1 MQDELPPL
9 FAFAAAEVVAVA
21 IAEVV
26 AAVIDEPIA
35 EEPVGGKHA
44 RMPSIEEEE
53 PPMKCGRT
61 LSY

>member
-9 FAFAAAEVVAVA
+9 FSFAAAEVVAVA

-26 AAVIDEPIA
+26 AAVIDEVVT
-35 EEPVGGKHA
+35 EEPMGGKHA
-44 RMPSIEEEE
+44 RMSSIAEEE

-61 LSY
+61 GSC